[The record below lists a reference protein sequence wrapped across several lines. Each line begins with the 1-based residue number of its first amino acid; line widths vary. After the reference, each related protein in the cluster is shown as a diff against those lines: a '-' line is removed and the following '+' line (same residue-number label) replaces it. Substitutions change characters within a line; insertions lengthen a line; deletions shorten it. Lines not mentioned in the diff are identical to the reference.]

1 MTKTVLYARVS
12 TADQTLDHQKA
23 QAEAAG
29 FKVDEVVADHG
40 VSGLSTRLKERE
52 QGRRLFDILRR
63 GDVLVVRWL
72 DRLGRNYEDVKGT
85 VEDLMRR
92 GVIVR
97 TVINGMTFDG
107 ATTDPMQKAVTNALL
122 GFMAAMGEAQAEATK
137 AAQKAGIA
145 HARETD
151 PNSYKGRKP
160 SFTRDQVGI
169 VRNMLARGDG
179 VSLISET
186 TGLTRQTVYRIKGD
200 PAGAEATL
208 ATWGL

>member
-29 FKVDEVVADHG
+29 FQLDEVVADHG

-72 DRLGRNYEDVKGT
+72 DRLGRNYEDVKET
-85 VEDLMRR
+85 VEGLMRR
-92 GVIVR
+92 GVVVR
-97 TVINGMTFDG
+97 TVINGMAFDG
-107 ATTDPMQKAVTNALL
+107 ATSDPIQKAVTNALL

-145 HARETD
+145 HAKASE

-160 SFTRDQVGI
+160 SFTRGQVET
-169 VRNMLARGDG
+169 VRDMLARGDG
-179 VSLISET
+179 VSLISGA

-200 PAGAEATL
+200 PAGAEASL
-208 ATWGL
+208 ASWGL